1 MTKKRATYYL
11 HRIYRLLED
20 DEFVSR
26 FRKLRNFKTGGR
38 LHIYEGVAIDMTNF
52 VDPRKAQISTLC
64 LHEPLHSLY
73 PDMPE
78 AEILHLE
85 CEIGNAL
92 SMRQW
97 ANLQRR
103 VANIVGG

>member
-1 MTKKRATYYL
+1 MTKKKATYYL

-26 FRKLRNFKTGGR
+26 FRKLRNFKAGGK
-38 LHIYEGVAIDMTNF
+38 LVIYEGNADETSND
-52 VDPRKAQISTLC
+52 VDPRKAQISTLL
-64 LHEPLHSLY
+64 LHEPLHTLY
-73 PDMPE
+73 PE
-78 AEILHLE
+78 AHENEILLLE
-85 CEIGNAL
+85 AQIAATL

-103 VANIVGG
+103 VANIVRG